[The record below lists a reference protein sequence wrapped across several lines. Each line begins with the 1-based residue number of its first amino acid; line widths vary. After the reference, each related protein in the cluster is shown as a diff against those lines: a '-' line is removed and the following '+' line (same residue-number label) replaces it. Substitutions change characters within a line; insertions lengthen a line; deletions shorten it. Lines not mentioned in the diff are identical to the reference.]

1 MEDKVWLL
9 SRVEMGYG
17 TEGVTTGEQ
26 VYERWNGAT
35 NAERIKLLSGSPR
48 HWWLRPPYVSYQSG
62 ARYVNTD
69 GTLNGNYSYDS
80 LGLAPGL
87 AVY

>member
-1 MEDKVWLL
+1 
-9 SRVEMGYG
+9 MGYG

-26 VYERWNGAT
+26 VYERWDGAT

-48 HWWLRPPYVSYQSG
+48 HWWLRPPSVSSQDL
-62 ARYVNTD
+62 ARYVRTD
-69 GTLNGNYSYDS
+69 GSLNNTYSNNS
-80 LGLAPGL
+80 TGLAPGL

>member
-1 MEDKVWLL
+1 
-9 SRVEMGYG
+9 MGYG

-48 HWWLRPPYVSYQSG
+48 TWWLRPPSVSYQNR
-62 ARYVNTD
+62 ARIVNTD
-69 GTLNGNYSYDS
+69 GTLNIYVSYYST
-80 LGLAPGL
+80 GLAPGL